1 MTSKIAS
8 ITPIARVRAKR
19 AHPRQA
25 ANQSTKPRIGLVL
38 AGGGPLGAI
47 YEIGALA
54 AIEESIEGLDINDAS
69 VYVGISA
76 GGIIASGL
84 ANGITPHEMC
94 RLFVESDA
102 DHDGKILF
110 KPELLLRP
118 AWKELSKRA
127 KSIPGLLVGSL
138 LHYARGLGEHSLASS
153 FERMKNALPTGILSG
168 DGIHDFL
175 SRTFEA
181 AGRTND
187 FRKLKRHLVLVATDV
202 DSGEAVLYGKPGF
215 DDVPISKAA
224 QASAAVPGIFPPV
237 EINGRYMVDGVLR
250 KTLHAS
256 IALEHGTDLVICLNP
271 IVPYNSKAVHGPGKL
286 VEGGLLN
293 VLSQTLRSII
303 HSRVARGVAGYNVTH
318 PETDILLFEP
328 SEEDAEMFFT
338 NLFSTTN
345 RRRMCEN
352 AYQHTRATLLK
363 NRVEI
368 DRKLSRHGLRL
379 KISVLQDASLSLVKT
394 TPLGKKDRFGANKL
408 GHVLDQL
415 EHRLK
420 VAAG

>member
-1 MTSKIAS
+1 MTSKPAS
-8 ITPIARVRAKR
+8 ITPISQASTKCARNTA
-19 AHPRQA
+19 
-25 ANQSTKPRIGLVL
+25 KPRIGLVL
-38 AGGGPLGAI
+38 AGGGPLGAV

-94 RLFVESDA
+94 RLFVESDT
-102 DHDGKILF
+102 DYEGGTLF

-118 AWKELSKRA
+118 AWKELRQRA
-127 KSIPGLLVGSL
+127 KSVPGLVAGSL
-138 LHYARGLGEHSLASS
+138 LHYARGFGDRSLANS
-153 FERMKNALPTGILSG
+153 FERMKQALPTGILSG
-168 DGIHDFL
+168 DGIHEFL
-175 SRTFEA
+175 QRTFNVP
-181 AGRTND
+181 GRSND
-187 FRKLKRHLVLVATDV
+187 FRKLQRHLVLVATDV
-202 DSGEAVLYGKPGF
+202 DSGEAILYGQPGF

-224 QASAAVPGIFPPV
+224 QASAAVPGLFPPV
-237 EINGRYMVDGVLR
+237 KIKGRYVVDGVLR

-256 IALEHGTDLVICLNP
+256 IALEHGVDVLFCLNP
-271 IVPYNSKAVHGPGKL
+271 IVPYNAKNTHGPGKL
-286 VEGGLLN
+286 AEGGLLN

-303 HSRVARGVAGYNVTH
+303 HSRVARGMAGYNVTY

-328 SEEDAEMFFT
+328 GEEDAEMFFT

-352 AYQHTRATLLK
+352 AYQHTRAMLWK

-368 DRKLSRHGLRL
+368 GRKLSRHGLHL
-379 KISVLQDASLSLVKT
+379 KLSVLQDSSLMLVRT
-394 TPLGKKDRFGANKL
+394 GPLSKKDRFGTNKL
-408 GHVLDQL
+408 SDVLDRL
-415 EHRLK
+415 EHSLK
-420 VAAG
+420 VAGG